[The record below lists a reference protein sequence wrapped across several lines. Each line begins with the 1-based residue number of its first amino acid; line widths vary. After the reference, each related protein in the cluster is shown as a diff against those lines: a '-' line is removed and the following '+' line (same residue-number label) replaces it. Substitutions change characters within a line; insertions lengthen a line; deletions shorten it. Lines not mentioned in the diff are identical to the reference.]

1 MASETAT
8 KIPGEEM
15 VELYVPRIS
24 GNNDPNELIVH
35 NGKNWL
41 LPRGKK
47 STVPKH
53 VAEEYERSVRAQR
66 KFSDVVYARTEQAKE
81 SALAAGIK

>member
-1 MASETAT
+1 MASETET
-8 KIPGEEM
+8 KRTGEEM
-15 VELYVPRIS
+15 VDLYVPRIS
-24 GNNDPNELIVH
+24 GNSDPNELIVH

-53 VAEEYERSVRAQR
+53 VADEYERSVRAKQ
-66 KFSDVVYARTEQAKE
+66 KFDEVVYARTEQAKE